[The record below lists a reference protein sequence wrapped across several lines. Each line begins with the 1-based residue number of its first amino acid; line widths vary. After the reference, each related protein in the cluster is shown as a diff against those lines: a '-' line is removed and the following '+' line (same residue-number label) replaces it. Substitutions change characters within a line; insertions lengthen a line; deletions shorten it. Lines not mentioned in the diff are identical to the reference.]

1 MHPKID
7 PSILNSVGI
16 LGVEKCQVV
25 IYYRDEKFLHKVQ
38 NSPNLEILG
47 HYPFIHALAVSLD
60 YRKIFDFANDIGVN
74 YVTKVA
80 TTHTLM
86 QNARDIL
93 GVDRL
98 HTQNIRGQG
107 VNVAVIDTGCYPHLD
122 FVLGENRIVK
132 FVDFINKQEL
142 PYDDNGHGTF
152 VAGVLCGNGL
162 VSSEKFA
169 GVAPKSGLIVLKA
182 LKSDGQTQA
191 YKVLE
196 AMQWI
201 YTNCLKYNI
210 RVVCMSFGS
219 TPLGQ
224 NDPLSLGAN
233 SLWQKGVVVVSA
245 VGNDGPRPGSVKSPG
260 ASGKIITVGCAD
272 TRKNDIS
279 VADFSSRGPIFD
291 FIKPDLIA
299 PGVEITSLANGEN
312 FYTTMSGTSVSAP
325 VVAGICALLIQQNP
339 GLTPNMVKSILLSSA
354 KSLPYDVNACGAGLV
369 DAFGASELVKLY
381 AHSQN
386 KIASK

>member
-16 LGVEKCQVV
+16 LEVDKCQVIV
-25 IYYRDEKFLHKVQ
+25 YYRDENFLHKVQ
-38 NSPNLEILG
+38 NNTDFEVLG
-47 HYPFIHALAVSLD
+47 HYPFIKALAICVN

-80 TTHTLM
+80 TTHTLIH
-86 QNARDIL
+86 NARDML

-98 HTQNIRGQG
+98 HTQGINGRG

-132 FVDFINKQEL
+132 FVDFVNGREL
-142 PYDDNGHGTF
+142 PYDDNGHGSF
-152 VAGVLCGNGL
+152 VAGVLCGSGL
-162 VSSEKFA
+162 VSGAKFT
-169 GVAPKSGLIVLKA
+169 GIAPKSGLIVLKS

-245 VGNDGPRPGSVKSPG
+245 VGNDGPRPSSVKSPG

-299 PGVEITSLANGEN
+299 PGVEITSLSNSEN

-325 VVAGICALLIQQNP
+325 VVAGICALLIQQNSS
-339 GLTPNMVKSILLSSA
+339 LTPNMIKSILLSSA
-354 KSLPYDVNACGAGLV
+354 RTLPFDVNACGAGLV
-369 DAFGASELVKLY
+369 DAWAASELAKL
-381 AHSQN
+381 SRPIQ
-386 KIASK
+386 SKTAQK

>member
-16 LGVEKCQVV
+16 LGMDRCQVIV
-25 IYYRDEKFLHKVQ
+25 YYRDENFIHKVQ
-38 NSPNLEILG
+38 NNPDFEVLG
-47 HYPFIHALAVSLD
+47 HYPFIKALAICVN
-60 YRKIFDFANDIGVN
+60 YRKIFNFANDIGVN

-80 TTHTLM
+80 TTHTLVH
-86 QNARDIL
+86 NARDML
-93 GVDRL
+93 GVDKL
-98 HTQNIRGQG
+98 HTQGVNGRG

-132 FVDFINKQEL
+132 FVDFVNGREL
-142 PYDDNGHGTF
+142 PYDDNGHGSF
-152 VAGVLCGNGL
+152 VAGVLCGSGL
-162 VSSEKFA
+162 VSGTKFA
-169 GVAPKSGLIVLKA
+169 GIAPKSGLIVLKS

-245 VGNDGPRPGSVKSPG
+245 VGNDGPRPSSVKSPG

-299 PGVEITSLANGEN
+299 PGVEITSLSNSEN

-339 GLTPNMVKSILLSSA
+339 SLTPNMIKSILLSSA
-354 KSLPYDVNACGAGLV
+354 RTLPFDVNACGAGLV
-369 DAFGASELVKLY
+369 DAGAASELAKLSRPIQ
-381 AHSQN
+381 SQTAQ
-386 KIASK
+386 K